1 MSNNTSG
8 ASLYDLGGVIQANSI
23 GTLNSIIKKSELKNQ
38 EQRQQDMAHQE
49 KLKQM
54 ESESAKEQ
62 IAMEQDFE
70 SKENDKRNRTNI
82 LISEI
87 KASGFGSTSDMD
99 GNGQNDFLDAM
110 DKIKKTDAYV
120 DTVGIQDRKA
130 SSDAKFK
137 GEELN
142 VKREE
147 MALKRELKEKDL
159 QIAKENKNSF
169 DSKKKEV

>member
-1 MSNNTSG
+1 MRDKT
-8 ASLYDLGGVIQANSI
+8 IQ
-23 GTLNSIIKKSELKNQ
+23 IKTTT
-38 EQRQQDMAHQE
+38 R
-49 KLKQM
+49 
-54 ESESAKEQ
+54 
-62 IAMEQDFE
+62 
-70 SKENDKRNRTNI
+70 NDEGRKTNI
-82 LISEI
+82 N
-87 KASGFGSTSDMD
+87 
-99 GNGQNDFLDAM
+99 GNIQ
-110 DKIKKTDAYV
+110 IKKTDAYV

-130 SSDAKFK
+130 SNDAKFK